1 MAVGGFSLQ
10 WLLLLQSTGSRRKG
24 ALVVAQGPRCPAARG
39 FLVPRPGVKP
49 EFLALRARSPNH
61 LTAREFQ
68 AEAIF

>member
-24 ALVVAQGPRCPAARG
+24 ALVVAQGPRPAARG